1 MRRRLPPLNALRAFE
16 AAARHESFKGAAD
29 ELSVTPAAV
38 GHQIRTLE
46 DFLGVELFHRLN
58 RAVEPTDAAR
68 RLLPDLTRAFDLM
81 VDALSTLDED
91 DGENV
96 ISVSTVPSF
105 AVKWLIPRLERF
117 NRAHPELDVRI
128 SASMEMTDFSKGG
141 FDCAIRF
148 GSGNY
153 PDLKAWKILDDTVL
167 PAASPTLLASVGG
180 VTQPSDLSRL
190 PLIHDDSLRYDP
202 MTPDWRAWLMA
213 VGAEDKVDWRRGTHF
228 SYADHAVQAA
238 IDGMGVVLTR
248 RSLAAHDL
256 ATGRLVTPFQGEQ
269 PLSMSYW
276 FVCPPRNA
284 TRPRISAFR
293 DWILSEASRT
303 PLDEDEPAA
312 IQAPG

>member
-16 AAARHESFKGAAD
+16 AAARHESFKAAAD
-29 ELSVTPAAV
+29 EMAVTPAAI

-46 DFLGVELFHRLN
+46 EHLGVPLFHRHN
-58 RAVEPTDAAR
+58 RAVEMTDAAR
-68 RLLPDLTRAFDLM
+68 LILPDLTRSFDLM
-81 VDALSTLDED
+81 VDALSTLDRD

-128 SASMEMTDFSKGG
+128 SASMEMVDFARDGI
-141 FDCAIRF
+141 DCAIRF
-148 GSGNY
+148 GSGMY
-153 PDLKAWKILDDTVL
+153 PDLKSWKILDDTVL
-167 PAASPTLLASVGG
+167 PAASPALLASVGG
-180 VTQPSDLSRL
+180 IASPAELARL

-202 MTPDWRAWLMA
+202 MTPDWRAWLTA
-213 VGAEDKVDWRRGTHF
+213 VGAEDTVDWKRGTHF
-228 SYADHAVQAA
+228 SLADHAVQAA
-238 IDGMGVVLTR
+238 IDGVGVVLTR

-256 ATGRLVTPFQGEQ
+256 ASGRLVTPFGGEQ

-284 TRPRISAFR
+284 NRSRIAAFR
-293 DWILSEASRT
+293 DWILAEAS
-303 PLDEDEPAA
+303 AA
-312 IQAPG
+312 PDDA

>member
-16 AAARHESFKGAAD
+16 AAARHESFKAAAD

-68 RLLPDLTRAFDLM
+68 RLQPDLTRAFDLM

-128 SASMEMTDFSKGG
+128 SASMEMTDFSTGG

-180 VTQPSDLSRL
+180 VTKPSDLARL

-248 RSLAAHDL
+248 RSLAANDL

-303 PLDEDEPAA
+303 PFDEDEPAA
-312 IQAPG
+312 IQAPE

>member
-16 AAARHESFKGAAD
+16 AAARHESFKAAAD
-29 ELSVTPAAV
+29 EMAVTPAAI

-46 DFLGVELFHRLN
+46 EHLGVPLFHRHN
-58 RAVEPTDAAR
+58 RAVEMTDAAR
-68 RLLPDLTRAFDLM
+68 LILPDLTRSFDLM
-81 VDALSTLDED
+81 VDALSTLDQD

-128 SASMEMTDFSKGG
+128 SASMEMVDFARDGI
-141 FDCAIRF
+141 DCAIRF
-148 GSGNY
+148 GSGMY
-153 PDLKAWKILDDTVL
+153 PDLKSWKILDDTVL
-167 PAASPTLLASVGG
+167 PAASPALLASVGG
-180 VTQPSDLSRL
+180 IASPAELARL

-202 MTPDWRAWLMA
+202 MTPDWRAWLTA
-213 VGAEDKVDWRRGTHF
+213 VGAEDAVDWKRGTHF
-228 SYADHAVQAA
+228 SLADHAVQAA
-238 IDGMGVVLTR
+238 IDGVGVVLTR

-256 ATGRLVTPFQGEQ
+256 ATGRLVTPFGGEQ

-284 TRPRISAFR
+284 NRSRIAAFR
-293 DWILSEASRT
+293 DWILAEAS
-303 PLDEDEPAA
+303 AA
-312 IQAPG
+312 PDDV